1 MRRDYSE
8 LRKKIRSVYVKLE
21 DFAKDMGMAT
31 GTLSLKLSG
40 KSEWS
45 RAEIER
51 AATLLG
57 LTPDEILHHFF

>member
-1 MRRDYSE
+1 MGRDYSD
-8 LRKKIRSVYVKLE
+8 LRKKIRSIYEKLE
-21 DFAKDMGMAT
+21 DFAKDMGMSK

-51 AATLLG
+51 AATLLK
-57 LTPDEILHHFF
+57 LNPNEIIHHFF